1 MRAFYSILTASSV
14 ALNVYSAFAQPTHD
28 LPPDTIICAAF
39 NKRPDGNW
47 YVGRAT
53 TFDLETTIGT
63 KRLTLLNSVIG
74 RKFSIAGT
82 NLYDV
87 LERKCGGS
95 H

>member
-14 ALNVYSAFAQPTHD
+14 ALNVNSALAQPTAD
-28 LPPDTIICAAF
+28 LPPNTIICAAF
-39 NKRPDGNW
+39 TKRPDGNW

-53 TFDLETTIGT
+53 TFDLGTTIGT

-74 RKFSIAGT
+74 PKFNIAGT